1 MSKMTITL
9 KMAHT
14 FGKFKMGIKEVFLC
28 QMYRKIFHSDQRDFG
43 KNKYA
48 LEEIL
53 GLISGESGR
62 VYDGR
67 IAHIW

>member
-1 MSKMTITL
+1 MTITL

-53 GLISGESGR
+53 GLI
-62 VYDGR
+62 
-67 IAHIW
+67 